1 MILTTNMF
9 VHTRRPWH
17 IPPPAGLKD
26 ENALLEAMETGE
38 ATFQDTFGIIP
49 YALAKEGAADL
60 RRRIVKKIAGTPMP
74 IAEGEEEE
82 ESLEAVDIFQGVDLI
97 DAAERES
104 EKTIEGTPFHPHPAA
119 LRIPRPPRKIPRV
132 PPVVAL
138 AALCFWTT
146 AVWLRSSAVRKTPAG
161 ISGKA
166 ALTQAVPVFDEERWR
181 RYRNRACEL
190 LRRPDKK
197 VSKILNF

>member
-1 MILTTNMF
+1 MVLTPGMF

-26 ENALLEAMETGE
+26 ESVLLEAMETGE
-38 ATFQDTFGIIP
+38 ATFQNTFGIIP
-49 YALAKEGAADL
+49 YALAKKGAGDL
-60 RRRIVKKIAGTPMP
+60 RRKLVEKIAATPMP
-74 IAEGEEEE
+74 IGEDTEEEDE
-82 ESLEAVDIFQGVDLI
+82 TVDIFDGVDLI
-97 DAAERES
+97 DIAEKES
-104 EKTIEGTPFHPHPAA
+104 AKPIEGIPFHPHPAA

-138 AALCFWTT
+138 AALCYWTA
-146 AVWLRSSAVRKTPAG
+146 AVWLRFSAVRKTPAG

-166 ALTQAVPVFDEERWR
+166 ALTQSTPVFDEQRWE

-197 VSKILNF
+197 VNKILNF

>member
-1 MILTTNMF
+1 MF

-26 ENALLEAMETGE
+26 ENILFEAMETAE
-38 ATFQDTFGIIP
+38 ATFQNTFGIVP
-49 YALAKEGAADL
+49 YTLAKKGATDL
-60 RRRIVKKIAGTPMP
+60 RRKLVKKIAGTPMP
-74 IAEGEEEE
+74 IDVEDENET
-82 ESLEAVDIFQGVDLI
+82 VDIFEGVDLI
-97 DAAERES
+97 DMAERES
-104 EKTIEGTPFHPHPAA
+104 AKPMEGIPFHPHPAA
-119 LRIPRPPRKIPRV
+119 LHIPRPPRKIPRV

-138 AALCFWTT
+138 AALCYWTA
-146 AVWLRSSAVRKTPAG
+146 AVWLRFSAVRKTPAG

-166 ALTQAVPVFDEERWR
+166 SLTQSVPVFDEARWA

-190 LRRPDKK
+190 LHRPDKK

>member
-1 MILTTNMF
+1 MF

-26 ENALLEAMETGE
+26 EGALLEAMETGE
-38 ATFQDTFGIIP
+38 ATFQNTFGIIP
-49 YALAKEGAADL
+49 YALAKKGAADL
-60 RRRIVKKIAGTPMP
+60 RRRITEKIAGTPMP
-74 IAEGEEEE
+74 IAEEEE
-82 ESLEAVDIFQGVDLI
+82 ESCETVDIFQGVDLI
-97 DAAERES
+97 DVAEYES
-104 EKTIEGTPFHPHPAA
+104 EKPIEGIPFHPHPAA
-119 LRIPRPPRKIPRV
+119 LCIPRPPRKIPRV

-138 AALCFWTT
+138 AALCYWTA

-166 ALTQAVPVFDEERWR
+166 ALTQSVPVFDEERWK

>member
-1 MILTTNMF
+1 MF

-26 ENALLEAMETGE
+26 EGALLEAMETGE

-49 YALAKEGAADL
+49 YALAKKGAADL

-74 IAEGEEEE
+74 IAEEEEEE

-97 DAAERES
+97 DVAECES
-104 EKTIEGTPFHPHPAA
+104 EKPIEGTPFHPHPAA

-138 AALCFWTT
+138 AALCYWTT